1 MSIYGT
7 WYSEILEGSSTNDVI
22 YGYPSSGYG
31 SGYDDYDGYD
41 TLYGYGGDDTLYG
54 GNQNDA
60 LYGGDGYDILYGGLN
75 PTYSGNDSL
84 YGGANSDLLYGGAGY
99 DYLNGYGG
107 TYYEYDSLTG
117 GTEADT
123 FALGDSSETY
133 YASDGWYSYYHVDGY
148 ATVTDYNYSEGDT
161 IQLNYNA
168 YVGGYYSSDSYYD
181 YNGNGLADTSIYYG
195 SNLIG
200 VVSDTSYVAYSYV

>member
-7 WYSEILEGSSTNDVI
+7 WYSETVEGSSSNDVI

-54 GNQNDA
+54 GNQDDA

-99 DYLNGYGG
+99 DYLNGYGY
-107 TYYEYDSLTG
+107 TSYEYDSLTG
-117 GTEADT
+117 GSEADT
-123 FALGDSSETY
+123 FALGDSWGTH
-133 YASDGWYSYYHVDGY
+133 YAFEGGYSYYGDGY
-148 ATVTDYNYSEGDT
+148 ATVTDYNYWEGDT
-161 IQLNYNA
+161 IQLNYNDYA
-168 YVGGYYSSDSYYD
+168 SGYYSSDSSYD

-200 VVSDTSYVAYSYV
+200 VVSDTTYVAYNYV